1 MVQIRNISEEFY
13 MKHDDE
19 ILYFTNKSSVFIKW
33 TLKQVRQWLRSKAE
47 FFGDEIDGYN
57 FLFMGC
63 PLTEQ

>member
-1 MVQIRNISEEFY
+1 

-33 TLKQVRQWLRSKAE
+33 TLKQVRQWLRSEAE